1 MAEAQRKKGRRP
13 KRQREEDEE
22 GATSNGDNN
31 NDGSCRE
38 LSTTTRE
45 STNSVSVAKRND
57 NVDNPLLNNNQPTFP
72 SINNNDG
79 NNNENENNNNL
90 PAPHFNNNETVS
102 KGETVLDQEDY
113 DDNLICPP
121 APKKG
126 RYIRVRKKDALLEHL
141 KSEQQLNNNE
151 NNSSNDTNSNS
162 INVLQPTN
170 SSNENVN
177 NNGGVQDGIES
188 SADQQQTKVSTS
200 WSSYMPSLSSLN
212 PVGWL
217 KKLSTKE
224 NNVENES
231 VNNVDNV
238 GENDGDASIDSSTD
252 GDGIINDLEGSSS
265 SEGEVDIVPNG
276 EVGGDPSFYQWN
288 WDEADVDIQSSK
300 QEYKVLSDNWDHQ
313 QYEQC
318 NESRGTKRRL
328 DIMLEHNSLPVSPK
342 NKELTRWAV
351 RQCGDEV
358 HRDVIHDAVEKSDGT
373 CKGVMD
379 YLNGRRSKFV
389 VVEST
394 RQTSFNPLSAVVLPV
409 STANQF
415 GALSSASDT
424 TDEVVEAEEV
434 VDGVSVFVLCIFEMI
449 ITYHLNRT
457 LLIILP
463 LYFATIQSRVLHLM
477 MRLCLMVL

>member
-13 KRQREEDEE
+13 KRQREEEE
-22 GATSNGDNN
+22 DGANSNGDN

-38 LSTTTRE
+38 LSTTGE

-57 NVDNPLLNNNQPTFP
+57 DVDNPLLNNNNQPTFP

-79 NNNENENNNNL
+79 NNNENDNNNNL

-102 KGETVLDQEDY
+102 KGELVLDQEDY
-113 DDNLICPP
+113 DDNLICPN
-121 APKKG
+121 APKKR
-126 RYIRVRKKDALLEHL
+126 RYFRVRKKDALLEHL
-141 KSEQQLNNNE
+141 KSKQQLNNNQ

-162 INVLQPTN
+162 NNVLQPTN

-177 NNGGVQDGIES
+177 NNGGVQDGAES
-188 SADQQQTKVSTS
+188 SANQQQVETRTWGNTIK
-200 WSSYMPSLSSLN
+200 SYIPSFSLS
-212 PVGWL
+212 GWFS
-217 KKLSTKE
+217 KKSSTTE

-231 VNNVDNV
+231 VNNVANNIVNV

-265 SEGEVDIVPNG
+265 SGEVPND
-276 EVGGDPSFYQWN
+276 EVGALSDGGESDGAAAKWN

-300 QEYKVLSDNWDHQ
+300 QEYEVLSDNWDHQ

-318 NESRGTKRRL
+318 TESRGTKRRL
-328 DIMLEHNSLPVSPK
+328 DIMLEHKSLPVSPK

-373 CKGVMD
+373 CKNVMD
-379 YLNGRRSKFV
+379 YLNARRSKFV
-389 VVEST
+389 LST
-394 RQTSFNPLSAVVLPV
+394 RQTSSSAQPNPLSAVVLPV
-409 STANQF
+409 PTANQF
-415 GALSSASDT
+415 GALSSTSDT
-424 TDEVVEAEEV
+424 TDEAVEAEV
-434 VDGVSVFVLCIFEMI
+434 VYDVSSSVCFVYHGVI
-449 ITYHLNRT
+449 ITYHLG
-457 LLIILP
+457 I
-463 LYFATIQSRVLHLM
+463 
-477 MRLCLMVL
+477 